1 MYLSRLTSQ
10 SGRRAARALAGAA
23 LLVTLGTAPALAS
36 EAPGTARQTVKQQRE
51 ARPDATRPTAQ
62 PARPAAKPQ
71 RESRAPA
78 PRPAQAFAGISCVP
92 YARLATG
99 MGISG
104 DGRMWWHN
112 AAGLYERGQRP
123 EPGSILAFPGSGG
136 MSRGHVAVVER
147 MVDAREIHIH
157 HANWGG
163 PGLRRGQVMR
173 GVRVI
178 DVSDHNDWTAVRVQ
192 VGHDRTNFG
201 RVYRT
206 YGFIH
211 NRPAGMR
218 VAQAPER
225 VHVASAWTPVVSG
238 PVNLSAARR

>member
-1 MYLSRLTSQ
+1 MRLSRFASHT
-10 SGRRAARALAGAA
+10 GVRAARAFASAA
-23 LLVTLGTAPALAS
+23 LLVALGGVPALAN
-36 EAPGTARQTVKQQRE
+36 EGTANARQTVKQQRE
-51 ARPDATRPTAQ
+51 ARPDAARPTTQ
-62 PARPAAKPQ
+62 PARPPAPKPQ

-78 PRPAQAFAGISCVP
+78 PRQPAFAAISCVP

-104 DGRMWWHN
+104 DGRMWWYN
-112 AAGLYERGQRP
+112 AASLYARGQRP
-123 EPGSILAFPGSGG
+123 EPGSVLAFPGSGA

-147 MVDAREIHIH
+147 IVDSREIHIH

-178 DVSDHNDWTAVRVQ
+178 DVSDSNDWTAVRVQ

-201 RVYRT
+201 RTYRT

-211 NRPAGMR
+211 NRPAGTMT
-218 VAQAPER
+218 AQAPER
-225 VHVASAWTPVVSG
+225 VQVASAWTPMVSG
-238 PVNLSAARR
+238 PVNLSATRR

>member
-1 MYLSRLTSQ
+1 MHLSRFASHTSA
-10 SGRRAARALAGAA
+10 RAARALAGAV
-23 LLVTLGTAPALAS
+23 LLMGLGGVPAFANES
-36 EAPGTARQTVKQQRE
+36 GANARQTVKQQRE
-51 ARPDATRPTAQ
+51 ARPEATRPATQ
-62 PARPAAKPQ
+62 PARPPAPKPQ

-78 PRPAQAFAGISCVP
+78 PRPASFAAISCVP

-99 MGISG
+99 MSISG

-112 AAGLYERGQRP
+112 AAGVYARGQRP
-123 EPGSILAFPGSGG
+123 EPGSVLAFPGSGA

-147 MVDAREIHIH
+147 IVDAREIHIH

-178 DVSDHNDWTAVRVQ
+178 DVSDNNDWTAVRVQ
-192 VGHDRTNFG
+192 VGHDRSNFG
-201 RVYRT
+201 RTYRT

-211 NRPAGMR
+211 NRAAGTMT
-218 VAQAPER
+218 AQAPER
-225 VHVASAWTPVVSG
+225 LQLASAWTPVVSG
-238 PVNLSAARR
+238 PVAPAAARR